1 MYFLITGFLVV
12 LANLSLIFL
21 KNVFLAVF
29 LILLAGA
36 VFFRRHKNGK

>member
-1 MYFLITGFLVV
+1 MYFLITGFFII

-36 VFFRRHKNGK
+36 VFLRRHKNGK

>member
-1 MYFLITGFLVV
+1 MYFLITGFLVI

-21 KNVFLAVF
+21 KNVLLAVF

>member
-1 MYFLITGFLVV
+1 MYFLITGFFVI

-21 KNVFLAVF
+21 KNVFLAFF

-36 VFFRRHKNGK
+36 FFFRRHKNGK

>member
-1 MYFLITGFLVV
+1 MYFLITGFFVV

-36 VFFRRHKNGK
+36 VFLRRHKNGK

>member
-12 LANLSLIFL
+12 LANLSLIFF

-36 VFFRRHKNGK
+36 VFLRRHKNGK

>member
-1 MYFLITGFLVV
+1 MYFLIIGFLVV

-36 VFFRRHKNGK
+36 IFLRRHKNGK

>member
-1 MYFLITGFLVV
+1 MYFLITGFFVI

-36 VFFRRHKNGK
+36 VFFRRHKKGK